1 MAWDGRVKVWGEVV
15 PLDQLPRKD
24 LEALRAVRKEVSF
37 PKGAVLMSEGEPGR
51 EAFLITEG
59 TVSVK
64 RGRKKI
70 AELGPGNLVGEMA
83 LIVDE
88 PRSAT
93 VTALEAV
100 RAYSVPRS
108 KFSQVLERPTVWWLV
123 ARFLAQR
130 LRDENAIAVA

>member
-1 MAWDGRVKVWGEVV
+1 
-15 PLDQLPRKD
+15 
-24 LEALRAVRKEVSF
+24 
-37 PKGAVLMSEGEPGR
+37 
-51 EAFLITEG
+51 
-59 TVSVK
+59 VK

-93 VTALEAV
+93 VTALEPV

-123 ARFLAQR
+123 AKFLAQR

>member
-1 MAWDGRVKVWGEVV
+1 MAWDGRVMVWGEVV

-24 LEALRAVRKEVSF
+24 LDALIAVRKEVSF
-37 PKGAVLMSEGEPGR
+37 DKGAVLMAEGEPGR
-51 EAFLITEG
+51 EAYLITEG
-59 TVSVK
+59 HVSVK

-93 VTALEAV
+93 VTALEPV

-108 KFSQVLERPTVWWLV
+108 KFSAVLERPTVWWLV
-123 ARFLAQR
+123 AKFLAQR
-130 LRDENAIAVA
+130 LRAENAII